1 MILPKK
7 KGARVRW
14 TGPFCEK
21 GIFMKLEFC
30 CPTLF
35 GLEGIAADEL
45 RFEGKL
51 EDVRAENGRV
61 LFTGGLDTLAWAN
74 LNLRC
79 AERVLV
85 RLAAFKATSFD
96 ALFEGV
102 RALPWEDWIP
112 ADGAFPVKGHA
123 LGSALHSVPDCQKII
138 KKAVVSRL
146 GQAYGLSWF
155 EETGAK
161 FQIQFS
167 IMNDL
172 AEIFLDT
179 SGAGLHKRG
188 YRANA
193 NAAPLRETLAAAM
206 VKLARFRG
214 RETLLDPFCGSGTI
228 PIEAAMIAQRRAPGL
243 TRAFDAEKWPCIP
256 RETWADAR
264 AAALERILPDV
275 RPDIRGSDID
285 PVCVALSEAN
295 ARKAGVGELVRFAQA
310 DAAALDYGQ
319 HSGLLF
325 ANPPYGERLLDKEQ
339 ARKLYAQMG
348 KAAGKSALRQ
358 YFLTSDPDFER
369 YYGFFADKKRK
380 LYNGMLKCDLYMYFK
395 PAEQRKKFSEAP
407 RGRRAS
413 VHK

>member
-1 MILPKK
+1 
-7 KGARVRW
+7 
-14 TGPFCEK
+14 
-21 GIFMKLEFC
+21 MKLEFC

-51 EDVRAENGRV
+51 TDVRAENGRV
-61 LFTGGLDTLAWAN
+61 LFSGGMDTLAWAN

-79 AERVLV
+79 AERVLI
-85 RLAAFKATSFD
+85 RLAAFPAKTFD
-96 ALFEGV
+96 QLFEGA
-102 RALPWEDWIP
+102 RALPWEEWLPLD
-112 ADGAFPVKGHA
+112 AAFPVKGHA
-123 LGSALHSVPDCQKII
+123 LESALHSIPDCQKIV

-146 GQAYGLSWF
+146 SSAYGASWF

-161 FQIQFS
+161 LQIQFS
-167 IMNDL
+167 IMHDT

-214 RETLLDPFCGSGTI
+214 REPLLDPFCGSGTI

-243 TRAFDAEKWPCIP
+243 TRSFDAEKWPCIP
-256 RETWADAR
+256 AEVWSQAR
-264 AAALERILPDV
+264 AAALARILPDADT
-275 RPDIRGSDID
+275 DIFGSDID
-285 PVCVALSEAN
+285 PACVALSQEN
-295 ARKAGVGELVRFAQA
+295 ARKAGVERLVRFEQA
-310 DAAALDYGQ
+310 DAARIDYNQ

-325 ANPPYGERLLDKEQ
+325 ANPPYGERLLDAEQ
-339 ARKLYAQMG
+339 AREIYAKLG
-348 KAAGKSALRQ
+348 KTAAKSPLRQ
-358 YFLTSDPDFER
+358 YYLTSDAEFER
-369 YYGFFADKKRK
+369 CYGYFADKKRK

-395 PAEQRKKFSEAP
+395 PLESRKKFQERP
-407 RGRRAS
+407 LGKRRG